1 MRRKVTMSFTEDQFA
16 DLEALMREDKQDNF
30 TYYGVFLIQQ
40 EKKRR
45 DGERNKPKAGRP
57 KKEDEVIEFYPCP
70 YNPESY
76 PYTMSELTG
85 YYQIRHEE
93 VPKDIKPLTKVELQ
107 KWPELLE

>member
-1 MRRKVTMSFTEDQFA
+1 MRRKVTMSFTEEQFK

-45 DGERNKPKAGRP
+45 DSERNKVGRGRP
-57 KKEDEVIEFYPCP
+57 KKEAEEELYYPCP
-70 YNPESY
+70 YDPESF

-85 YYQIRHEE
+85 YYQIRKEE
-93 VPKDIKPLTKVELQ
+93 VPKDIKPLTKAELQ